1 MQTLPKIEE
10 TLIAV
15 IKTLPTEKQQ
25 ALLEFAE
32 FLQTK
37 TASKSPSKS
46 IKGLWAKADINLTE
60 EELSTAR
67 KEMWANLPQEHWTMS
82 AVVADTH
89 TIIWYLRSPEKLSTN
104 AVNALDNA
112 LNNDESIFISA
123 ISIVE
128 IN

>member
-15 IKTLPTEKQQ
+15 IKTLTTEKQQ

-37 TASKSPSKS
+37 TASKSPSKI
-46 IKGLWAKADINLTE
+46 IKGLWANVDINLTE

-67 KEMWANLPQEHWTMS
+67 KEMWANLPQEH
-82 AVVADTH
+82 
-89 TIIWYLRSPEKLSTN
+89 
-104 AVNALDNA
+104 
-112 LNNDESIFISA
+112 
-123 ISIVE
+123 
-128 IN
+128 

>member
-15 IKTLPTEKQQ
+15 IKTLPLEKQQ

-37 TASKSPSKS
+37 TASKSSSQS
-46 IKGLWAKADINLTE
+46 IKGLWANADINFTE

-67 KEMWANLPQEHWTMS
+67 KEMWANFPKGIEL
-82 AVVADTH
+82 
-89 TIIWYLRSPEKLSTN
+89 
-104 AVNALDNA
+104 
-112 LNNDESIFISA
+112 
-123 ISIVE
+123 
-128 IN
+128 

>member
-32 FLQTK
+32 FLQSK
-37 TASKSPSKS
+37 TTSKFPSKS
-46 IKGLWAKADINLTE
+46 IKGLWANVDINLTE

-67 KEMWANLPQEHWTMS
+67 KEMWANLPQEH
-82 AVVADTH
+82 
-89 TIIWYLRSPEKLSTN
+89 
-104 AVNALDNA
+104 
-112 LNNDESIFISA
+112 
-123 ISIVE
+123 
-128 IN
+128 

>member
-37 TASKSPSKS
+37 TASKSSSQS
-46 IKGLWAKADINLTE
+46 IKGLWANADINFTE

-67 KEMWANLPQEHWTMS
+67 KEMWANFPKDIEL
-82 AVVADTH
+82 
-89 TIIWYLRSPEKLSTN
+89 
-104 AVNALDNA
+104 
-112 LNNDESIFISA
+112 
-123 ISIVE
+123 
-128 IN
+128 

>member
-32 FLQTK
+32 FLQAK
-37 TASKSPSKS
+37 IAPKAPSKS
-46 IKGLWAKADINLTE
+46 IKGLWANADIKLTE

-67 KEMWANLPQEHWTMS
+67 KEMWANFSKDIEL
-82 AVVADTH
+82 
-89 TIIWYLRSPEKLSTN
+89 
-104 AVNALDNA
+104 
-112 LNNDESIFISA
+112 
-123 ISIVE
+123 
-128 IN
+128 

>member
-32 FLQTK
+32 FLQAK
-37 TASKSPSKS
+37 IVSKSPSKS
-46 IKGLWAKADINLTE
+46 IKGLWANTDINLTE

-67 KEMWANLPQEHWTMS
+67 KEMWANFPKDIEL
-82 AVVADTH
+82 
-89 TIIWYLRSPEKLSTN
+89 
-104 AVNALDNA
+104 
-112 LNNDESIFISA
+112 
-123 ISIVE
+123 
-128 IN
+128 